1 MFFTWC
7 QAHLDG
13 SDSDDNDDNPNE
25 DNDDDNHGDPNEDPD
40 DEDDDHGDDYED
52 DDDDDDDED
61 DYKDD
66 NEDDDNEDD
75 NDDDDDDDHEGDNDD
90 NDGDDNEGDN
100 DDDDDDLDQVIKG
113 ENREEEGPSFSFR
126 SKELLFVFVFLC
138 SVLFPFYFHGVIS
151 SLIYTYLT
159 FINLSNHFFYLTDF
173 LSNTVYVQ
181 CELQEAREGNHCEN
195 LR

>member
-13 SDSDDNDDNPNE
+13 SDSDDDDDNPNE
-25 DNDDDNHGDPNEDPD
+25 DNDDDNHVDNDEDPD

-52 DDDDDDDED
+52 DDDDDDDDDVD

-66 NEDDDNEDD
+66 NDDDDNEDD
-75 NDDDDDDDHEGDNDD
+75 NDDNDDDDHEGDNDD
-90 NDGDDNEGDN
+90 NNGDDNEGDN

-181 CELQEAREGNHCEN
+181 YELQELSQRI
-195 LR
+195 

>member
-1 MFFTWC
+1 MFFTRC

-13 SDSDDNDDNPNE
+13 SDSDDDDDNPNE
-25 DNDDDNHGDPNEDPD
+25 DNDDDNHGDNDEDPD

-52 DDDDDDDED
+52 DDDDDDDDVD

-66 NEDDDNEDD
+66 NDDDDNEDD
-75 NDDDDDDDHEGDNDD
+75 NDDNDDDDHEGDNDD
-90 NDGDDNEGDN
+90 NNGDDNEGDN

-173 LSNTVYVQ
+173 LYNTVYVQ
-181 CELQEAREGNHCEN
+181 YELQELSQRI
-195 LR
+195 

>member
-13 SDSDDNDDNPNE
+13 SDSDDDDDNPNE
-25 DNDDDNHGDPNEDPD
+25 DNDDDNHGDNDEDPD

-52 DDDDDDDED
+52 DDDDDDDVD

-66 NEDDDNEDD
+66 NDDDDDNEDD

-90 NDGDDNEGDN
+90 NNGDDNEGDN

-113 ENREEEGPSFSFR
+113 ENKEEEGPSFSFR

-181 CELQEAREGNHCEN
+181 YELQELSQRI
-195 LR
+195 

>member
-13 SDSDDNDDNPNE
+13 SDSDDDDDNPNE
-25 DNDDDNHGDPNEDPD
+25 DNDDDNHGDNDEDPD

-52 DDDDDDDED
+52 DDDDDDDVD

-66 NEDDDNEDD
+66 NDDDDNEDD

-90 NDGDDNEGDN
+90 NNGDDNKRVNDDD

-181 CELQEAREGNHCEN
+181 YELQELSQRI
-195 LR
+195 

>member
-1 MFFTWC
+1 MFFTWR

-13 SDSDDNDDNPNE
+13 SDSDDDDDNPNE
-25 DNDDDNHGDPNEDPD
+25 DNDDDNHGDNDEDPD

-52 DDDDDDDED
+52 DDDDDDDVD

-66 NEDDDNEDD
+66 NDDDDNEDD
-75 NDDDDDDDHEGDNDD
+75 NDDNDDDDHEGDNDD
-90 NDGDDNEGDN
+90 NNGDDNEGDN
-100 DDDDDDLDQVIKG
+100 DDDDDDLDQLIKG

-126 SKELLFVFVFLC
+126 SKGLLFVFVFLC

-181 CELQEAREGNHCEN
+181 YELQELSQRI
-195 LR
+195 

>member
-13 SDSDDNDDNPNE
+13 SDSDDDDDNPNE
-25 DNDDDNHGDPNEDPD
+25 DNDDDNHGDNDEDPD

-52 DDDDDDDED
+52 DDDDDDDVD

-66 NEDDDNEDD
+66 NDDDDDNEDD

-90 NDGDDNEGDN
+90 NNGDDNEGDN

-181 CELQEAREGNHCEN
+181 YELQELSQRI
-195 LR
+195 